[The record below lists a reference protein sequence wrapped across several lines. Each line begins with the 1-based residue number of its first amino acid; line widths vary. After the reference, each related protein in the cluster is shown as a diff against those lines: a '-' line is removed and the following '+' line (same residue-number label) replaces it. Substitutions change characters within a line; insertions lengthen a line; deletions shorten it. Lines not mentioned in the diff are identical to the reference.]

1 VKYLLDTNT
10 VSYYLEKHPRVVE
23 RLEAVP
29 PADRYLSIITLG
41 ELYHGIFNSRQVE
54 KNLLRYRKF
63 FARTKTLP
71 FTPPIAA
78 RYGRIKADLQRRG
91 AMIQDNDV
99 WIAAHA
105 RSYGWRLYFHIRRH
119 RVTRGGFSCLGS
131 DFPASP
137 IGWHPE

>member
-1 VKYLLDTNT
+1 MRYLLDTNT
-10 VSYYLEKHPRVVE
+10 VSYYLEKNPRVVE

-29 PADRYLSIITLG
+29 PGDRYLSIITLG

-78 RYGRIKADLQRRG
+78 LYGRIKADLQRRG
-91 AMIQDNDV
+91 AMIEDNDI

-105 RSYGWRLYFHIRRH
+105 LEH
-119 RVTRGGFSCLGS
+119 RTAVVTSNEEHFKRIS
-131 DFPASP
+131 DLR
-137 IGWHPE
+137 IENWTR